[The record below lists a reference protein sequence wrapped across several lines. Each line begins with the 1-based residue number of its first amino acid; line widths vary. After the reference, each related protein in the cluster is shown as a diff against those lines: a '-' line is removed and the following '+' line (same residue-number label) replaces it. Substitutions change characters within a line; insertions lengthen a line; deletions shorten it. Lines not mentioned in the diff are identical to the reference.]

1 MLRCLKIN
9 LAAVGDS
16 ALQNNTSGTG
26 NTALGISAGSGVTTA
41 NSVICIGAAGANV
54 AVVSL
59 VTFVT

>member
-1 MLRCLKIN
+1 